1 VHRSHQQQLPS
12 LRFSS
17 FRLDCSP
24 PLPPKPFKALPN
36 STEMAV
42 PRLSAPALLTL
53 FQGGTNCIWCSSD
66 SLQTS
71 TNGYCTAIQ
80 PTTTQCSAIVQGAPS
95 LCSIGDFVDT
105 YKRVLT
111 IAIAVGVSI
120 YVLNLLIITF
130 AAHKS
135 VRCCC
140 LWLPP
145 PLSSSIVNLLLPLL
159 RAIEMPMQPLAPA

>member
-1 VHRSHQQQLPS
+1 M
-12 LRFSS
+12 
-17 FRLDCSP
+17 
-24 PLPPKPFKALPN
+24 
-36 STEMAV
+36 EMAV
-42 PRLSAPALLTL
+42 PRLSAPAVLTL
-53 FQGGTNCIWCSSD
+53 LQGGTNCYWCSSD

-71 TNGYCTAIQ
+71 TNGYCTATP
-80 PTTTQCSAIVQGAPS
+80 PTTTQCSIFVQGGPT
-95 LCSIGDFVDT
+95 LCSLADVVDT
-105 YKRVLT
+105 YKRILT

-159 RAIEMPMQPLAPA
+159 RAIEMPAQPLAPA